1 MITRRSALASLAGAG
16 LLRAQSKQERGR
28 ALLDQIIDALG
39 GDRFLSV
46 QDRIESGRA
55 YSFYRQRLSG
65 LARATIYTRYLT
77 PAEKPEPGKV
87 YQRERQ
93 ALGKDQD
100 YAVLFD
106 EEKGYS
112 ITYRGATPLPEA
124 TLARYRDT
132 TRRNIFYFLRQRR
145 AEPGLLLEHQ
155 GSQVFQNQPVDVLDI
170 TDDENVTLTVMVH
183 QSTKLPVRQ
192 VFYRRDPATRER
204 REEVTFFSK
213 YRDVGGGVQWPWAM
227 TRFRDN
233 EKIFELF
240 SDSVTINQNLSDQ
253 MFMLPANMKILPP
266 PR

>member
-1 MITRRSALASLAGAG
+1 MTRRTALGCLASAAVLTG
-16 LLRAQSKQERGR
+16 QSKQDRGR
-28 ALLDQIIDALG
+28 SLLQDTIQALG
-39 GDRFLSV
+39 GDRFLAV
-46 QDRIESGRA
+46 QDRIESGLA
-55 YSFYRQRLSG
+55 YSFYRERLTG

-77 PAEKPEPGKV
+77 PSEKPEPGKI

-93 ALGKDQD
+93 AFGKDED
-100 YAVLFD
+100 YAILFD

-124 TLARYRDT
+124 TLTRYRDT
-132 TRRNIFYFLRQRR
+132 TRRNFFYFLRQRR
-145 AEPGLLLEHQ
+145 NEHGLLLEHQ
-155 GSQVFQNQPVDVLDI
+155 GAQVFQNQPVDVLDI

-183 QSTKLPVRQ
+183 QTTRLPVRQ
-192 VFYRRDPATRER
+192 VFYRRDPATKER

-240 SDSVTINQNLSDQ
+240 SDSVTINKGLSDQ
-253 MFMLPANMKILPP
+253 LFTLPANMKVLPP

>member
-1 MITRRSALASLAGAG
+1 MTRRTALGCLASAAVLTG
-16 LLRAQSKQERGR
+16 QSKQDRGR
-28 ALLDQIIDALG
+28 SLLQDTIQALG
-39 GDRFLSV
+39 GDRFLAV

-55 YSFYRQRLSG
+55 YSFYRERLTG

-77 PAEKPEPGKV
+77 PSEKPEPGKI

-93 ALGKDQD
+93 AFGKDED
-100 YAVLFD
+100 YAILFD

-124 TLARYRDT
+124 TLTRYRDT
-132 TRRNIFYFLRQRR
+132 TRRNFFYFLRQRR
-145 AEPGLLLEHQ
+145 NEHGLLLEHQ
-155 GSQVFQNQPVDVLDI
+155 GAQVFQNQPVDVLDI
-170 TDDENVTLTVMVH
+170 TDDENVTLTVMIH
-183 QSTKLPVRQ
+183 QSTRLPVRQ
-192 VFYRRDPATRER
+192 VFYRRDPTTKER

-227 TRFRDN
+227 SRFRDN

-240 SDSVTINQNLSDQ
+240 SDSVTINKGLSDQ
-253 MFMLPANMKILPP
+253 LFTLPANMKVLPP

>member
-1 MITRRSALASLAGAG
+1 MTRRTALGCFASAAVLTG
-16 LLRAQSKQERGR
+16 QSKQDRGR
-28 ALLDQIIDALG
+28 SLLQDTIQALG
-39 GDRFLSV
+39 GDRFLAV

-55 YSFYRQRLSG
+55 YSFYRERLTG

-77 PAEKPEPGKV
+77 PSDKPEPGKI

-93 ALGKDQD
+93 AFGKDED
-100 YAVLFD
+100 YAILFD

-112 ITYRGATPLPEA
+112 ITFRGATPLPEA
-124 TLARYRDT
+124 TLTRYRDT
-132 TRRNIFYFLRQRR
+132 TRRNFFYFLRQRR
-145 AEPGLLLEHQ
+145 NEPGLLLEHQ
-155 GSQVFQNQPVDVLDI
+155 GSQVFQNQPVEVLDI
-170 TDDENVTLTVMVH
+170 ADDENVTLTVMVH
-183 QSTKLPVRQ
+183 QTTRLPVRQ
-192 VFYRRDPATRER
+192 VFYRRDPATKER

-240 SDSVTINQNLSDQ
+240 SDSVTINKGLSDQ
-253 MFMLPANMKILPP
+253 LFTLPANMKVLPP

>member
-1 MITRRSALASLAGAG
+1 MTRRTALGCLASAALV
-16 LLRAQSKQERGR
+16 RAQSKQDRGR
-28 ALLDQIIDALG
+28 SLLQDTLQALG
-39 GDRFLSV
+39 GERFLAV

-55 YSFYRQRLSG
+55 YSFYRERLTG

-77 PAEKPEPGKV
+77 PSDKPEPGRI

-93 ALGKDQD
+93 AFGKDED
-100 YAVLFD
+100 YAILFD

-112 ITYRGATPLPEA
+112 ITFRGATPLPEA
-124 TLARYRDT
+124 TLTRYRDT
-132 TRRNIFYFLRQRR
+132 TRRNFFYFLRQRR
-145 AEPGLLLEHQ
+145 NEPGLLLEHQ
-155 GSQVFQNQPVDVLDI
+155 GSQVFQNQPVEVLDI
-170 TDDENVTLTVMVH
+170 TDDENVTLTVMIH
-183 QSTKLPVRQ
+183 QSTRLPVRQ
-192 VFYRRDPATRER
+192 VFYRRDPATKER

-240 SDSVTINQNLSDQ
+240 SDAVTINQGLSDQ
-253 MFMLPANMKILPP
+253 LFTLPANMKVLPP